1 MAWTKLF
8 NSCKPYFIQLES
20 GCVWDKLSLI
30 GFNLSVKCAA
40 SFKVLGIKSSS
51 VNPSWSYW
59 YQGGCTY
66 KSETPWLC
74 TLNFSDPFAVVKSAN
89 SFWWKCLVYQLTL

>member
-1 MAWTKLF
+1 MSWTKLF

-40 SFKVLGIKSSS
+40 SFKVLGTKSSS
-51 VNPSWSYW
+51 INPTEVIGIKEAIPINLGLPDYV
-59 YQGGCTY
+59 
-66 KSETPWLC
+66 L
-74 TLNFSDPFAVVKSAN
+74 
-89 SFWWKCLVYQLTL
+89 